1 AGREWLPVFRERA
14 SEQSTSVVCSD
25 ASEVT
30 QEELAGFRYFEH
42 QENVSLALKVC
53 EYFGVPRDRALEGM
67 QNCNPD
73 PGVLVA
79 YHIAFQNKEILFF
92 NAFAANDRDSTLLI
106 CDRLNLS
113 DSRDNPLIIIINN
126 RGDRLQRA
134 EQFGQMMGGDLK
146 ARYFVLIGEFTRATQ
161 DIATRRGLAPDRIL
175 NMGNATPEKV

>member
-1 AGREWLPVFRERA
+1 F
-14 SEQSTSVVCSD
+14 
-25 ASEVT
+25 
-30 QEELAGFRYFEH
+30 Y
-42 QENVSLALKVC
+42 
-53 EYFGVPRDRALEGM
+53 
-67 QNCNPD
+67 
-73 PGVLVA
+73 
-79 YHIAFQNKEILFF
+79 

-161 DIATRRGLAPDRIL
+161 DIDTRRGLAPDRIL
-175 NMGNATPEKV
+175 NMGNATPEKVFEAILTKTERRSTVLGVGNMGGLGVEVADYFKNRGEEWSKQLSDSALSSV